1 MTKMKPI
8 PCPLHSGHYNDSSS
22 ESSNMIPGL
31 KSQPNFSATPA
42 KGILKKSSSNPQLTK
57 LELDEQFGGG
67 GGDGGPP
74 DGQGG
79 VVSEFAMA
87 TKRLN
92 HFQPNVVDIKK
103 YLKQQVRY

>member
-1 MTKMKPI
+1 MM
-8 PCPLHSGHYNDSSS
+8 
-22 ESSNMIPGL
+22 PGL

-57 LELDEQFGGG
+57 LELDEQFGGVGNG
-67 GGDGGPP
+67 G
-74 DGQGG
+74 QAG

-92 HFQPNVVDIKK
+92 NFQPNVVDIKK
-103 YLKQQVRY
+103 YLKQQVRK